1 LLRLLFADDQV
12 IISNTEDNLQKAAH
26 KLNKIIT
33 EHGLTTFVK
42 KTTTFVTKTKLKAF
56 KGREPVRSK
65 ISIDRKIIEQINS
78 FNYLGNLISF
88 EKDVEV
94 DNKLNNYLKI
104 TSIINI
110 MSRPQKTLKK
120 TRIKLCNT
128 IALRALLKGSENW
141 TIKARDARR
150 LTAGEIEYM

>member
-1 LLRLLFADDQV
+1 
-12 IISNTEDNLQKAAH
+12 
-26 KLNKIIT
+26 
-33 EHGLTTFVK
+33 
-42 KTTTFVTKTKLKAF
+42 
-56 KGREPVRSK
+56 
-65 ISIDRKIIEQINS
+65 
-78 FNYLGNLISF
+78 LISF

-94 DNKLNNYLKI
+94 DTKLNNYLKI
-104 TSIINI
+104 TRIINM